1 MNNKVVIIGGN
12 HQNALGVTVSLGR
25 KGIKPYVIIQSKLKK
40 SFVLKS
46 KYLERGWICATDDE
60 VLSCL
65 LQNFTDTEEK
75 VVLYTCSDD
84 AASLIDDNLNLLND
98 YFFLPNAVKQGAVSS
113 WMNKDKMTKS
123 AKSFGIATPKSWLIN
138 IGDNINEVEY
148 PCITK
153 SITSVKNGKADFKLC
168 NNSDE
173 LKVFLEGNHNC
184 RVFQVQKY
192 IDKDFEFQF
201 LGCSLNG
208 GQEIIIPGR
217 THIINANN
225 FNNIVFLKYN
235 RIESSLNELINKC
248 HNLLRHIG
256 YSGLFSIEF
265 LRGKDNM
272 DYFLEI
278 NFRNDGNSISV
289 TDSGMNLP
297 YIWYLFNTGGDYKA
311 AIAASQ
317 VKDIYF
323 VPEDSYFLEM
333 INGAIPF
340 SEWKNN
346 MRKANS
352 FATYFKEDKAP
363 FFALLKLQA
372 GTIVKS
378 IIKRILKE
386 LHLIRLNKR

>member
-1 MNNKVVIIGGN
+1 MDNKVVIIGSN
-12 HQNALGVTVSLGR
+12 HQNTLGVTVSLGR
-25 KGIKPYVIIQSKLKK
+25 KGIKPYVIIQSKIKK

-46 KYLERGWICATDDE
+46 KYIERGWICSTDDD
-60 VLSCL
+60 VLRCL
-65 LQNFTDTEEK
+65 LQNFTDTERK
-75 VVLYTCSDD
+75 AVLYTCSDD
-84 AASLIDDNLNLLND
+84 AASLIDNNLNLLND
-98 YFFLPNAVKQGAVSS
+98 YFYLPNAEKQGAVSS

-168 NNSDE
+168 NNLEE
-173 LKVFLEGNHNC
+173 LKVFIDGNHNC
-184 RVFQVQKY
+184 RVLQVQKY

-297 YIWYLFNTGGDYKA
+297 YIWYLFNAGGDYKKELEN
-311 AIAASQ
+311 SKFKE
-317 VKDIYF
+317 VFF

-333 INGAIPF
+333 INGEISF

-363 FFALLKLQA
+363 FFALIKLQA